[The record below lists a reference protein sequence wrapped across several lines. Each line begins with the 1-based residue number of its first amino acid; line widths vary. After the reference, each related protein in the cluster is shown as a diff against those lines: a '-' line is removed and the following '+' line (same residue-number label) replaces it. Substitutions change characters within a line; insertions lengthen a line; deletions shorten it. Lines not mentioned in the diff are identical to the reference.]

1 MNNENIKIY
10 KAAEICEY
18 LNQQKPDR
26 EKQAHFLREG
36 FRCLGAGERGMGGLS
51 RTAKF
56 IPESIHILLAPQ
68 SCLRHCDLDL
78 KLNGYT
84 QGVYSLFLTEQD
96 IAGGQVVRVLWE
108 EIIKILETSKPQ
120 PKVITITVT
129 CIDSLM
135 HSDYGGIKKMLE
147 EKYGIRFG
155 VIEMFPILADN
166 KVKHTDKFV
175 EAVYSLI
182 HADPEKPKKKLINL
196 LGSVDVV
203 DTTTDFYTVLH
214 AAGYEVREIRQC
226 RTLEEFDEMGEACL
240 NIVLSEFNLYAAKMM
255 ERKYHIPFFFW
266 NECMNPDTIMANY
279 KTLERILGCP
289 LEVGKYY
296 EAARQKAA
304 EIEQLSRGKT
314 FAVGQRLDYHPPKAA
329 CDLITLG
336 LRINSV
342 FVDKI
347 QKSDLPY
354 YEYLRE
360 HSPHTDICLAPDIS
374 MRTFMSHPEPVDA
387 VIGGSILF
395 LKNVRKLQTL
405 KLSQEP
411 YDFVTFTRVMEQM
424 KAQLSPRIE
433 SAVQRQKAPKS
444 SIFARQWKPFPKGV
458 VQ

>member
-1 MNNENIKIY
+1 MNNMNTKIY
-10 KAAEICEY
+10 KAAEICDY
-18 LNQQKPDR
+18 LNQKNPDK

-36 FRCLGAGERGMGGLS
+36 FRCPGAGERGMGGLS

-68 SCLRHCDLDL
+68 SCLRHCDFDL

-84 QGVYSLFLTEQD
+84 EGIYSLFLTEQD
-96 IAGGQVVRVLWE
+96 IAGGQVVRVLRE
-108 EIIKILETSKPQ
+108 EIIKILETSNPQ

-129 CIDSLM
+129 CIDSLI
-135 HSDYGGIKKMLE
+135 HSDYSGIKKMLK

-175 EAVYSLI
+175 ETVYSLI
-182 HADPEKPKKKLINL
+182 HADPGKPKKKLINL
-196 LGSVDVV
+196 LGSVDIV
-203 DTTTDFYTVLH
+203 DTTTDFYTVLQ

-240 NIVLSEFNLYAAKMM
+240 NIVLSEFHLYAAKMM
-255 ERKYHIPFFFW
+255 EKKYHIPYFFW

-279 KTLERILGCP
+279 KTLEGILGCP
-289 LEVGKYY
+289 LEANKYY
-296 EAARQKAA
+296 ETARQRAA
-304 EIEQLSRGKT
+304 EVKQLADSRT
-314 FAVGQRLDYHPPKAA
+314 FAIGQRLDYHPAKAA
-329 CDLITLG
+329 CDLVTLG
-336 LRINSV
+336 LQINSV

-360 HSPHTDICLAPDIS
+360 HSPHTDIYLAPDIS
-374 MRTFMSHPEPVDA
+374 MRTFMSHPEPVDVA
-387 VIGGSILF
+387 IGGGILF
-395 LKNVRKLQTL
+395 LKNVKDLQTL

-411 YDFVTFTRVMEQM
+411 YDFVTFARVMEQM
-424 KAQLSPRIE
+424 KEQLAPRAE
-433 SAVQRQKAPKS
+433 AEPKHTKPEN
-444 SIFARQWKPFPKGV
+444 SIFARQWKAFPKEV
-458 VQ
+458 IQ